1 MSIFEKQEESKQE
14 FKRMLEE
21 LISTGLTPLTIA
33 REISGGDENFVKS
46 YRPAIA
52 QKLLNGTTLPNWVI
66 GEEIKRLYQ
75 ERVGSKA

>member
-1 MSIFEKQEESKQE
+1 MSISNKQEESKKE
-14 FKRMLEE
+14 FKMMIEA

-33 REISGGDENFVKS
+33 REISGGDEEFVKS

-66 GEEIKRLYQ
+66 GEEIKKLYR
-75 ERVGSKA
+75 ERIENKA